1 LTCGHSTAMT
11 EKMALSRSLPSS
23 PGAQDGPQLRRTP
36 SKRAPRRS
44 MAWRDGWLRASV
56 LKSTRATFR
65 VSNAYVIKSSF
76 DSALIPVRCAD
87 AASHVPPI
95 STADRSPRPGHA
107 RGLQYVVHPTGAP
120 SATRTCAKGV
130 TPSLV
135 SWAFTYAAVPAAL
148 GTIV

>member
-1 LTCGHSTAMT
+1 
-11 EKMALSRSLPSS
+11 
-23 PGAQDGPQLRRTP
+23 
-36 SKRAPRRS
+36 

-56 LKSTRATFR
+56 LKSTRTTFR
-65 VSNAYVIKSSF
+65 VSNAYVISSSF

-95 STADRSPRPGHA
+95 STADRSSRPGHA
-107 RGLQYVVHPTGAP
+107 RGLEYAVHPTGAP

-130 TPSLV
+130 TSSLV
-135 SWAFTYAAVPAAL
+135 SWAFTYAAVSAAL

>member
-1 LTCGHSTAMT
+1 
-11 EKMALSRSLPSS
+11 
-23 PGAQDGPQLRRTP
+23 
-36 SKRAPRRS
+36 

-76 DSALIPVRCAD
+76 DSVLIPVRCAD

-95 STADRSPRPGHA
+95 STAHRSPRPGHA
-107 RGLQYVVHPTGAP
+107 RGLQYVVHPTGDP

-135 SWAFTYAAVPAAL
+135 SWALTYAAVPAAL